1 MDRRALAALF
11 RERLGALVAGGQG
24 GLARLGRDSGVDR
37 SALSQFL
44 DPGADRLP
52 RAETLRALAA
62 ARGVSTDWLVGLS
75 HAQRGGQGLAPS
87 AEIESAF
94 HADGGSPLER
104 WRREAA
110 GGKLRYVPST
120 LPDMLRLP
128 ELMAWEESGPQ
139 GGVRLDFAEALL
151 DDARLGDVDVE
162 IAMPRQTLGALAA
175 GAGLWSGM
183 DAALRRR
190 QLAFMAEQCA
200 AHYPRLRLHLHDG
213 RRTYSAPFTV
223 FGLAR
228 AAIYLGRSYLVLTA
242 ADQVRALAR
251 HFDLLVRDAE
261 TPSDRAPEALRALA
275 ASVPDD
281 ANREAV

>member
-11 RERLGALVAGGQG
+11 RERLGALVAASPG
-24 GLARLGRDSGVDR
+24 GLARYARDSGGDR
-37 SALSQFL
+37 AARSPLL
-44 DPGADRLP
+44 DPAADRLP

-62 ARGVSTDWLVGLS
+62 ARGVSTDWLLGLS
-75 HAQRGGQGLAPS
+75 HAERGGQGIAPS

-94 HADGGSPLER
+94 HADGGSPLDR

-128 ELMAWEESGPQ
+128 ELMTWEESGPQ
-139 GGVRLDFAEALL
+139 GGARLDFAEALL

-162 IAMPRQTLGALAA
+162 IAMPRQTLEALAA

-183 DAALRRR
+183 DAGLRRR

-242 ADQVRALAR
+242 VEQVRALAR

-261 TPSDRAPEALRALA
+261 TAADLAPAALRALA
-275 ASVPDD
+275 ALPRD
-281 ANREAV
+281 AAPARAV